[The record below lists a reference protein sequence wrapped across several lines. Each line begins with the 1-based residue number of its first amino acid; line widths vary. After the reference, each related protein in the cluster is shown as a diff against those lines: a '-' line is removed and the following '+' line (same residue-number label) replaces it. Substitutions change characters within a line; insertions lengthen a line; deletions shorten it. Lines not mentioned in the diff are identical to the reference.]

1 MIDAVALRK
10 RLLAADYTFEAVAAA
25 LGEHGQLG
33 LARNQ
38 TMPAQIALAG
48 RDDAVAILIRL
59 FILQLGQPANSVTEI
74 LGEQP
79 EIIEIR
85 GQQAYALIDI
95 RPYGSPD
102 DDATGWVVSDLM
114 PGLNG
119 VTTPTRPDYVLG
131 VSPASQTLT
140 EMTIR
145 RPVTAA
151 LDLGTGCGVQSL
163 HLAHHAQRIVATDLN
178 PRAVELARLTFALNQ
193 QDIEIV
199 EGSLFEPVADQ
210 KFDLIVSNP
219 PYVMSPPRIVGEK
232 LTYRE
237 GGLVAD
243 ELVRRVVVE
252 GVDHLAP
259 GGVVQVL
266 ANWVAAAEGAAAG
279 ERIVGWLGDR
289 DDIDIVV
296 MERERLD
303 KFAYVE
309 MWLTDAGLAGDSAWE
324 SRYQEWL
331 SYFDDLDIAEVSMGW
346 IVVRRRREQDLGERY
361 VRVEQWSHAV
371 SQPVGDAFMRDL
383 DGIERSRAL
392 SDTELLAANLAL
404 REHIQEERYG
414 VPGAADPASIVLR
427 QQSGF
432 CRGYLCTTQL
442 AAVLGACD
450 GELSLG
456 TIVDVVAQITEVDVD
471 ELRREVLCEVREL
484 MQQGWFC

>member
-1 MIDAVALRK
+1 MIAADQLRN
-10 RLLAADYTFEAVAAA
+10 RLLAANYTFEAVAEA

-38 TMPAQIALAG
+38 TMPAQVMLVD
-48 RDDAVAILIRL
+48 RDDALATLIRL
-59 FILQLGQPANSVTEI
+59 FILQLGQPASVVNKI

-79 EIIEIR
+79 EIFEIR
-85 GQQAYALIDI
+85 GEQAYALIDI

-102 DDATGWVVSDLM
+102 DNATGWVVSDLM

-145 RPVTAA
+145 RQVTSA

-163 HLAHHAQRIVATDLN
+163 HLAQHAQRIVATDLN
-178 PRAVELARLTFALNQ
+178 PRAVELARLTCALNQ
-193 QDIEIV
+193 QDIEVV

-210 KFDLIVSNP
+210 QFDLIVSNP
-219 PYVMSPPRIVGEK
+219 PYVMSPPRVAGEK

-266 ANWVAAAEGAAAG
+266 ANWVAQAPGAATG

-289 DDIDIVV
+289 DDIDILV

-309 MWLTDAGLAGDSAWE
+309 MWLTDAGLAGDPAWE

-331 SYFDDLDIAEVSMGW
+331 AYFDELEISEISMGW
-346 IVVRRRREQDLGERY
+346 IVVRRREEKQGERY
-361 VRVEQWSHAV
+361 VRLEQWPHAV

-383 DGIERSRAL
+383 DGVERSRRL
-392 SDTELLAANLAL
+392 SDAELLKEMLAL

-414 VPGAADPASIVLR
+414 APGAADPASIVLR

-450 GELSLG
+450 GELALG
-456 TIVDVVAQITEVDVD
+456 MIIDVVAQITDVDVD
-471 ELRREVLCEVREL
+471 GLRSEVLGEVREL
-484 MQQGWFC
+484 MQQGWFN